1 MTRYEF
7 FRKRIAPIAFLIVLG
22 LIAYDACNKEERTRA
37 TIVFDYGTAE
47 PRVRAIEA
55 ELWMNDARVAQFTRR
70 VALEGGRIGK
80 TKYEV
85 SVPAKDGELRID
97 VELEGG
103 VRKEVTRAVHI
114 EEGATVTVPLE
125 RDLL

>member
-1 MTRYEF
+1 VTRYDF
-7 FRKRIAPIAFLIVLG
+7 FRKRIAPIAFLLVVG

-47 PRVRAIEA
+47 PHVRAIEA
-55 ELWMNDARVAQFTRR
+55 ELWMNNAKTARFTHR
-70 VALEGGRIGK
+70 VTLEGARMGK
-80 TKYEV
+80 TSFKV
-85 SVPAKDGELRID
+85 SVPDKDGELRID

-103 VRKEVTRAVHI
+103 VHKQVIRAVHI
-114 EEGATVTVPLE
+114 EEEATVTVPLE